1 MNIAKTVSGT
11 ILALAMAVGTKAGA
25 AAPAPATPVL
35 QLRDAVAM
43 AQGATEAAERSGGA
57 FSIVIV
63 NREGR
68 VILSQRMDGAS
79 FKSLEIAEGKATT
92 AAVIGAPS
100 RVLEE
105 ALAKG
110 DQSVLSVPGVIAIA
124 GGVPITVDG
133 KTIAAIG
140 VSGGAPKDDEA
151 IAIAALGR
159 YPGQKPR

>member
-1 MNIAKTVSGT
+1 MTLWKTLGGAIALLSAT
-11 ILALAMAVGTKAGA
+11 AGA
-25 AAPAPATPVL
+25 QAATAPAATPVL
-35 QLRDAVAM
+35 NLRDAVAM
-43 AQGATEAAERSGGA
+43 ATSAVAAAEKAGHP

-124 GGVPITVDG
+124 GGLPVTIDG
-133 KTIAAIG
+133 ATIAAVG

-151 IAIAALGR
+151 IAGAALAA
-159 YPGQKPR
+159 YPGTKAR

>member
-1 MNIAKTVSGT
+1 MKLWKTLGGAVAL
-11 ILALAMAVGTKAGA
+11 LAATTGA
-25 AAPAPATPVL
+25 QAAPAPAAPAL
-35 QLRDAVAM
+35 GLRDAMAM
-43 AQGATEAAERSGGA
+43 AAGAVAAAEKAGQA

-92 AAVIGAPS
+92 AAVIGAPT

-124 GGVPITVDG
+124 GGLPVTAG
-133 KTIAAIG
+133 GAAIAAIG
-140 VSGGAPKDDEA
+140 VSGGAPRDDEA
-151 IAIAALGR
+151 IAGAALAA
-159 YPGQKPR
+159 YPGVKAR

>member
-1 MNIAKTVSGT
+1 MKIAKMAAAP
-11 ILALAMAVGTKAGA
+11 IAALAMAVGPVLGA
-25 AAPAPATPVL
+25 ATPAAPPVL
-35 QLRDAVAM
+35 LLRDAVAM
-43 AQGATEAAERSGGA
+43 AQGATAAAERGGQA

-79 FKSLEIAEGKATT
+79 FKSLELAEGKATT

-100 RVLEE
+100 RLLED

-110 DQSVLSVPGVIAIA
+110 DHSVLSVPGVIAIA
-124 GGVPITVDG
+124 GGLPVTVDG
-133 KTIAAIG
+133 ATIAAIG

-151 IAIAALGR
+151 IATAGLAR
-159 YPGQKPR
+159 YPGTKPR